1 MKKLCFSVL
10 FFSLAAWA
18 VSQTSQD
25 SSLTKKQKSV
35 TDTSRTGWSLGP
47 LPAIAYDSDLGL
59 YYGLI
64 LELFDYGDGKIYP
77 NYYQKLYF
85 QVSGYSKGSSE
96 HQFEWETYTFIPSMK
111 FDLKLKYQGYKAY
124 PFYGYNGNE
133 AVYNHSW
140 EDEED
145 PAYKTRMYYRLA
157 RKHFR
162 ISTDFQDT
170 IGNSKFQWQAGWD
183 MAYFD
188 MGSVKDTGKY
198 PDTLA
203 LYENYIKWDIIKPE
217 EKDGGITNSF
227 LFGLMYDSRD
237 KLTNPGK
244 GIFTEF
250 NLRWMPGFLTSG
262 GYSSLSIGLIHKQY
276 FTLVPRRITFAYRL
290 WWNANLYGDPPF
302 YARQILTTFAS
313 TEGYGGTNTLRG
325 VLMQRIVTRDFFM
338 GTAELRTRLVNF
350 RFIKDNMWYL
360 GAIAFTDAGRI
371 FRPFTVNTDNVS
383 PDLKPL
389 YFTEPDKSI
398 HATLGLGIK
407 LVMNE
412 NFVLSAEYARPFD
425 PQDGISGLY
434 LGLNYQF

>member
-1 MKKLCFSVL
+1 MKKLFLAVILLGFS
-10 FFSLAAWA
+10 AWS
-18 VSQTSQD
+18 VSQTPSD
-25 SSLTKKQKSV
+25 SINIKESKAIADSVKK
-35 TDTSRTGWSLGP
+35 GWNIGY
-47 LPAIAYDSDLGL
+47 LPAVAYDSDLGV
-59 YYGLI
+59 YYGI
-64 LELFDYGDGKIYP
+64 IIEPFDYGDGSIYP
-77 NYYQKLYF
+77 NYYQKLF
-85 QVSGYSKGSSE
+85 LQIAGYSKGSSE
-96 HQFEWETYTFIPSMK
+96 HILEWETYTFIPSMK
-111 FDLKLKYQGYKAY
+111 FDAKLKYQGYKAY

-133 AVYNHSW
+133 AIYNHSW
-140 EDEED
+140 ENKED
-145 PAYKTRMYYRLA
+145 PGYKTQMYYRLA

-162 ISTDFQDT
+162 VSTDVQDT

-183 MAYFD
+183 LAYFD
-188 MGSVKDTGKY
+188 MGPVKDTGKF

-203 LYENYIKWDIIKPE
+203 LYENYVKWDLISPE

-227 LFGLMYDSRD
+227 LFGLIYDTRD

-244 GIFTEF
+244 GVFTELNF
-250 NLRWMPGFLTSG
+250 RWMPSFLTTG
-262 GYSSLSIGLIHKQY
+262 GYSSLSIGIIHKQY
-276 FTLVPRRITFAYRL
+276 FTLVPRRIIFAYRL
-290 WWNANLYGDPPF
+290 WWNSNLFGDPPF

-313 TEGYGGTNTLRG
+313 SEGYGGTSTLRG

-338 GTAELRTRLVNF
+338 GTAEFRTRLVNF

-360 GAIAFTDAGRI
+360 GAVAFTDAGRI
-371 FRPFTVNTDNVS
+371 LRPFNVNTSRVPS
-383 PDLKPL
+383 DLKPL

-398 HATLGLGIK
+398 HATLGLGLK

>member
-1 MKKLCFSVL
+1 MNKLFFSVL
-10 FFSLAAWA
+10 FLSLATWS

-25 SSLTKKQKSV
+25 SSLTKKQKTV
-35 TDTSRTGWSLGP
+35 TDTGRTGWSLGP

-111 FDLKLKYQGYKAY
+111 FNIKLKYQGYKAY

-140 EDEED
+140 ENEDD
-145 PAYKTRMYYRLA
+145 PAYKTRMFYRLA

-162 ISTDFQDT
+162 VSTDFQDT
-170 IGNSKFQWQAGWD
+170 IGKSKFQWQAGWD

-188 MGSVKDTGKY
+188 MGPVKDTGKY
-198 PDTLA
+198 PDTLS
-203 LYENYIKWDIIKPE
+203 LYEKYVNWDLISPG

-227 LFGLMYDSRD
+227 LFGLIYDSRD

-244 GIFTEF
+244 GIFTEL
-250 NLRWMPGFLTSG
+250 NLRWMPSFLTTG
-262 GYSSLSIGLIHKQY
+262 GYSSLSIGFIHKQY
-276 FTLVPRRITFAYRL
+276 FTLVPRRIIFAYRL
-290 WWNANLYGDPPF
+290 WWNSNLFGDPPF

-313 TEGYGGTNTLRG
+313 AEGYGGTNTLRG
-325 VLMQRIVTRDFFM
+325 VLMQRIVTRDFLM
-338 GTAELRTRLVNF
+338 ATAELRTRLVNF

-360 GAIAFTDAGRI
+360 GAIAFSDAGRI
-371 FRPFTVNTDNVS
+371 LRPFNVNTAKVPS
-383 PDLKPL
+383 DLKPL
-389 YFTEPDKSI
+389 YFAEFDKSI
-398 HATLGLGIK
+398 HTTLGVGIK

>member
-1 MKKLCFSVL
+1 MKKLCFALL
-10 FFSLAAWA
+10 FISLAAGS
-18 VSQTSQD
+18 VSQTA
-25 SSLTKKQKSV
+25 
-35 TDTSRTGWSLGP
+35 TDPDLSKNQNPVSDTGRTGWSVGP

-64 LELFDYGDGKIYP
+64 MELFDYGNGKIYP

-96 HQFEWETYTFIPSMK
+96 HMFEWETYTFIPSMK
-111 FDLKLKYQGYKAY
+111 FDIKLKYQGYKAY
-124 PFYGYNGNE
+124 PFYGYNGKE
-133 AVYNHSW
+133 AIYNHSW
-140 EDEED
+140 ENED
-145 PAYKTRMYYRLA
+145 DPEYKTRMYYRLA

-162 ISTDFQDT
+162 VSTDFQDT

-188 MGSVKDTGKY
+188 MGPVKDTGKY

-203 LYENYIKWDIIKPE
+203 LYENYVKWELIDPE

-227 LFGLMYDSRD
+227 LFGLIYDSRD
-237 KLTNPGK
+237 RLTNPGK
-244 GIFTEF
+244 GIFTEL
-250 NLRWMPGFLTSG
+250 NLRWMPSFQ
-262 GYSSLSIGLIHKQY
+262 GYSSLSVGLIHKQY
-276 FTLVPRRITFAYRL
+276 FTLVPRKLNFAYRV
-290 WWNANLYGDPPF
+290 WWNSILSGNPPF

-313 TEGYGGTNTLRG
+313 SEGYGGTSTLRG
-325 VLMQRIVTRDFFM
+325 VLMQRIVTRDFLLA
-338 GTAELRTRLVNF
+338 TAELRSRLVNF

-360 GAIAFTDAGRI
+360 GAVAFSDVGRI
-371 FRPFTVNTDNVS
+371 LRPFNVNTGNVPS
-383 PDLKPL
+383 DLKPL
-389 YFTEPDKSI
+389 YFTEPDKSVHTTI
-398 HATLGLGIK
+398 GLGLK